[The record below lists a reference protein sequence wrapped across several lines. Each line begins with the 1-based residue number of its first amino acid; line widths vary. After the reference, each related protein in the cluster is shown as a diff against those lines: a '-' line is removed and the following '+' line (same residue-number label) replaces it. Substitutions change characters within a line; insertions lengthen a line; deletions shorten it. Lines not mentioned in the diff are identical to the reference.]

1 MIETKLFSEYNEKTI
16 ERQINDFL
24 KAQNLSRSELIDIK
38 LSTSSTNNSDHG
50 ELFTALIIYEN

>member
-1 MIETKLFSEYNEKTI
+1 MFSEYNEKTI